1 MILHVN
7 EGNMEEWNDVSGHVR
22 EELNLTDHEDRR
34 LAEPP
39 SLNPIDN
46 LWRIFKLPVQP
57 CKFGELKMRGMGSEL
72 NHNAAKKQMTSYR

>member
-34 LAEPP
+34 LAEP
-39 SLNPIDN
+39 
-46 LWRIFKLPVQP
+46 V
-57 CKFGELKMRGMGSEL
+57 SEL
-72 NHNAAKKQMTSYR
+72 ESY